1 MELKVLSLLVSL
13 IVTTSYVDAEDKALK
28 NNINTIEDSLELSA
42 VNHQFDTELRSRRSA
57 QATTKKPSKVERV
70 VKKIKEKA
78 PGLIQKAREKGYDKK
93 AGKVLAKGL
102 SKAAKKL
109 GTGALVGIV
118 FGVLGVLG
126 LAGAAY
132 FLYNRSRD
140 SSDPEENVEM

>member
-1 MELKVLSLLVSL
+1 MNLKVLSLLVSL
-13 IVTTSYVDAEDKALK
+13 IVTTSYVDAEHRELK
-28 NNINTIEDSLELSA
+28 NNINSIENSLDLRD
-42 VNHQFDTELRSRRSA
+42 HQFDTELRSRRSA
-57 QATTKKPSKVERV
+57 QVTTKKPSKVERV

-78 PGLIQKAREKGYDKK
+78 PGMIQKARDKGYDKK

-126 LAGAAY
+126 LAGAGY